1 MENADDAEE
10 AMRKLTGTQIDG
22 RDIRV
27 SVKQSTFPLTHLII
41 GSLYSLNHSRLI
53 FTRVVVLTFL
63 CIACD
68 NLLCQ
73 LFY

>member
-27 SVKQSTFPLTHLII
+27 SIK
-41 GSLYSLNHSRLI
+41 
-53 FTRVVVLTFL
+53 
-63 CIACD
+63 
-68 NLLCQ
+68 
-73 LFY
+73 